1 MSKEGIHDIGLH
13 CLSDISFA
21 LLCILAALLCFAL
34 GWVAL
39 PCIALH
45 CVALRCFAVLFSHY
59 LVLLCFLLLCF
70 ILFHSFYPGSYT
82 RAREDYRWT
91 GSRITAGWN
100 ERRPETSR
108 TSEEIRAKDPV
119 LNEQTAWCRVKWG
132 ARWQNNV
139 RWLGSQAF
147 RSFFL

>member
-1 MSKEGIHDIGLH
+1 MSKEGIDGISLH
-13 CLSDISFA
+13 CLSDISLA
-21 LLCILAALLCFAL
+21 LLCILAALLFFAL
-34 GWVAL
+34 RWVAL

-45 CVALRCFAVLFSHY
+45 CVALLCCAFSPISRFA
-59 LVLLCFLLLCF
+59 LLPSLCF

-119 LNEQTAWCRVKWG
+119 LNEQTARCRVKWG

-147 RSFFL
+147 RFFFL

>member
-1 MSKEGIHDIGLH
+1 MRKEGIHGTGLH

-34 GWVAL
+34 RWVAL
-39 PCIALH
+39 PSIALH
-45 CVALRCFAVLFSHY
+45 CVALLCCAFFPLPRFA
-59 LVLLCFLLLCF
+59 LLPSP
-70 ILFHSFYPGSYT
+70 LFHFYPGSYT

-108 TSEEIRAKDPV
+108 TSKEIRAKDPV

-132 ARWQNNV
+132 TRWQNDV
-139 RWLGSQAF
+139 RWLASQTYWP
-147 RSFFL
+147 FFL